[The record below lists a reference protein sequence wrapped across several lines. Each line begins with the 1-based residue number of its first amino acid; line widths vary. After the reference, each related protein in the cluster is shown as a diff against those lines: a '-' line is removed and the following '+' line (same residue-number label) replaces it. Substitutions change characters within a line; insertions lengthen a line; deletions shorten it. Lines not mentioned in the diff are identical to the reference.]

1 MATKLRAKPPEEVK
15 PGKAKLC
22 VFSLEGGGKTW
33 FALQFPRAYVIDT
46 EGGARLQHY
55 MARLKASGG
64 SYVGPDDGAC
74 DFDFIINEVKTLAT
88 EKHHYQTLVIDSITK
103 VYQSTI
109 AREAERLGDKD
120 AFGASKK
127 PAIAKMRQLI
137 AWVSKLD
144 MNVVF
149 VAHQI
154 AVWGGEG
161 KDRKQVGV
169 GPDAWEKLA
178 ALELDLDREV
188 EAQDLIGRRMI
199 VRIRHKESE
208 EYGMQAQIAKAW
220 PVSKPPQEWKDA
232 NPEPGSPD
240 LFDGNDEHDKPLPQ
254 DKSKDAP
261 VALDE
266 NGQPLPF

>member
-1 MATKLRAKPPEEVK
+1 MGYQVDKTANLFPEGLAMIEVVE
-15 PGKAKLC
+15 C
-22 VFSLEGGGKTW
+22 E
-33 FALQFPRAYVIDT
+33 
-46 EGGARLQHY
+46 
-55 MARLKASGG
+55 
-64 SYVGPDDGAC
+64 
-74 DFDFIINEVKTLAT
+74 N
-88 EKHHYQTLVIDSITK
+88 KH
-103 VYQSTI
+103 
-109 AREAERLGDKD
+109 
-120 AFGASKK
+120 SKK
-127 PAIAKMRQLI
+127 PPYAGYFKLKLRDVFSMRTLYEN
-137 AWVSKLD
+137 W
-144 MNVVF
+144 MM
-149 VAHQI
+149 
-154 AVWGGEG
+154 EG
-161 KDRKQVGV
+161 AGQGMTV
-169 GPDAWEKLA
+169 PKLA